1 MGLLKVTKDLFTVNE
16 TPSTDTATAEP
27 AETGKTEITYQDYG
41 YHQASLL
48 GGSIAGLRVCLQKIY
63 YDFKE
68 RIKNDKE
75 RQDELKKPMKVKLE
89 EHKGDIERW
98 ENRIKKIKE
107 EDLPA
112 LLRKIDTLKEDKKHI
127 RENPQEIVG
136 DLTGRPSF
144 YIGCFILATL
154 TVYLF
159 VFYSSASY
167 STFFKEF
174 KLGDIGV
181 ANAIFDAEALSN
193 SLKRGITQ
201 LLLIIT
207 IPSVFLGLGYLIHK
221 FQEEKGAQK
230 YVKIATLILI
240 TFVFDGIL
248 AYEITEKIYD
258 IKRYD
263 IIDRVVPEYTI
274 ALAFHTINFWL
285 IIFAGFIVYLIWG
298 FVFDFVLA
306 AHGKIDKVNVALKEK
321 DKQIQDVNIQVSDL
335 HTGVDKL
342 THYIDD
348 AKTQIKKLQE
358 AIAGVIIPGEFE
370 TCMYS
375 FMAGWLAWMS
385 GAGKSGTELD
395 TAENIVREFIGTVTY
410 TTPKIDDL

>member
-1 MGLLKVTKDLFTVNE
+1 MGFLKVTKDLFAVNE
-16 TPSTDTATAEP
+16 TSPADTAIAEP
-27 AETGKTEITYQDYG
+27 AETRRVEITYQDYG
-41 YHQASLL
+41 YQQASLL

-75 RQDELKKPMKVKLE
+75 KQDELKKPMKVKLE
-89 EHKGDIERW
+89 EYKGDIERW
-98 ENRIKKIKE
+98 ENRIRKIKE
-107 EDLPA
+107 EDLPT
-112 LLRKIDTLKEDKKHI
+112 LHRRIDILKEEKKHL

-136 DLTGRPSF
+136 DLTGKPSF

-167 STFFKEF
+167 ATFFKEF

-193 SLKRGITQ
+193 SLKRGVTQ

-230 YVKIATLILI
+230 YAKIATLILI

-258 IKRYD
+258 IKKYD
-263 IIDRVVPEYTI
+263 IVDRVVPDYSI
-274 ALAFHTINFWL
+274 ALAFHSINFWL

-306 AHGKIDKVNVALKEK
+306 AHGKIDKVKVALREK
-321 DKQIQDVNIQVSDL
+321 DKQIQDTNVQVNDMN
-335 HTGVDKL
+335 TGIDKL
-342 THYIDD
+342 THHVDD
-348 AKTQIKKLQE
+348 AKTQMKKLQE
-358 AIAGVIIPGEFE
+358 AIGGVIIPSEFE
-370 TCMYS
+370 AYMYS

-385 GAGKSGTELD
+385 GAGKSGAELD
-395 TAENIVREFIGTVTY
+395 TAENIVREFISTITY
-410 TTPKIDDL
+410 TIPQTDAL